1 MRCARCG
8 RCCVDTMMEL
18 SEEDILRLSGLGH
31 RRQDFC
37 IVGADGIARLRNIK
51 GRCFFLSQDGDVCI
65 VYAQRPLGCDIYPV
79 NCDQHGHVFVDDF
92 CRAKSTVTEDE
103 LLAKGEMLRRH
114 IAIIDKEVEGR
125 KKRKR

>member
-18 SEEDILRLSGLGH
+18 SEEDILRLSGLGN

-51 GRCFFLSQDGDVCI
+51 GRCFFLSQDGKACEAYDH
-65 VYAQRPLGCDIYPV
+65 RPIGCDIYPV
-79 NCDQHGHVFVDDF
+79 NCDEHGEVFVDDF
-92 CRAKSTVTEDE
+92 CKANDTVTKEE
-103 LLAKGEMLRRH
+103 LREKGRRLRRH
-114 IAIIDKEVEGR
+114 IATIDREAEARRER
-125 KKRKR
+125 KG